1 MAALMA
7 DMILV
12 AVLVTVGVP
21 GMTPIP
27 LTFLA
32 LVFSYVMVLSLT
44 LNDRVKHVLMGRFGI
59 AA

>member
-1 MAALMA
+1 
-7 DMILV
+7 
-12 AVLVTVGVP
+12 
-21 GMTPIP
+21 

-44 LNDRVKHVLMGRFGI
+44 VNDHVKHVLMRRFGI